1 MRFLAVRLVA
11 ALGVALCANLAAAGA
26 NAPAMTDSPP
36 NEPRAILDA
45 ILARDYSGYPRY
57 TGGHETYEYR
67 PIFESYPPYD
77 LITITEPDSAKP
89 EQAERAP
96 TFGKCAQTMVIK
108 NIRTTKVE
116 AAPDMTSPPGQ
127 MRGLPWEAIVTVEAE
142 VVALVI
148 NTADSIP
155 TDRRC
160 SWLGLEVKNTK
171 TGKTEHYFDNV
182 DNGDALL
189 AMMKQFGAVHEVQ
202 YSWPKHKSLY
212 VLVEPHRR
220 QWSWGVSMIL
230 PPRGR
235 AGKRHYDQELRD
247 YVAATEPRWLL
258 QDPYPPQAIH
268 LPKFLAVRRNA
279 IKQERYLASQ
289 SCKFAIAEAKGV
301 GVEKILQAD
310 FEHPACLPGGNSPR
324 IQDYFRN
331 IEAIEGATRFLSQ
344 IR

>member
-1 MRFLAVRLVA
+1 MRPMVVRSAVRLVA
-11 ALGVALCANLAAAGA
+11 ALGVVICANLAAAGA

-45 ILARDYSGYPRY
+45 ILARDYLGYARY
-57 TGGHETYEYR
+57 TWGNEVSEYR

-77 LITITEPDSAKP
+77 LITITEPDGTKP
-89 EQAERAP
+89 RQAERAP

-142 VVALVI
+142 VVALI
-148 NTADSIP
+148 ISTADSIP
-155 TDRRC
+155 ADRRC

-171 TGKTEHYFDNV
+171 TGKTEHYFDHV

-202 YSWPKHKSLY
+202 YSWPKRKDLY
-212 VLVEPHRR
+212 VMVEPHRR

-235 AGKRHYDQELRD
+235 AGKRHYDQDLRN
-247 YVAATEPRWLL
+247 YVEATEPRWLL
-258 QDPYPPQAIH
+258 QDPFPPQGVH
-268 LPKFLAVRRNA
+268 LPKFLAGERKA
-279 IKQERYLASQ
+279 IKHERALATQ
-289 SCKFAIAEAKGV
+289 GCKNEIARTTGGGIEQ
-301 GVEKILQAD
+301 IPQAD
-310 FEHPACLPGGNSPR
+310 FKHPACLPMG
-324 IQDYFRN
+324 DYLRN
-331 IEAIEGATRFLSQ
+331 IEAIEGGIRFLSQ